1 MTLIGASTCSDLLE
15 DMISSLNYRI
25 VSMSSITMKVIGSS
39 ANYIRT
45 IFQFLCFR
53 LCLNEMF
60 KWLMKFKHTNS
71 NSVCGIFV
79 SEALRYVI
87 SKVYTDCVKLKG
99 KRKTSKRSNNYEK
112 NNVQERFM
120 NAPAKRNEA
129 YVPTEIEHVA
139 NIVTHGLLVFPS
151 ILGLFFLVYQSS
163 NSPEYISAIIYGL
176 GLIGLFSVST
186 VFHSVFYSG
195 RFRVLKDI
203 LHRCDRAVIYLFIAA
218 SYTPW
223 LMLKDLEPE
232 AWSSELCW
240 FVWVMAICGIAYQN
254 LFHERYKTLETCFYL
269 IMGIIPAAATLHMQD
284 RSGLTELAA
293 GGLIYILGVVF
304 FKADGR
310 IPCAHAIWHL
320 FVNIGASLHF
330 YAVFQYLIGKHAK
343 SSE

>member
-1 MTLIGASTCSDLLE
+1 
-15 DMISSLNYRI
+15 
-25 VSMSSITMKVIGSS
+25 MSSASEIPVEDVGEMKGSP
-39 ANYIRT
+39 
-45 IFQFLCFR
+45 
-53 LCLNEMF
+53 
-60 KWLMKFKHTNS
+60 NS
-71 NSVCGIFV
+71 
-79 SEALRYVI
+79 YV
-87 SKVYTDCVKLKG
+87 VT
-99 KRKTSKRSNNYEK
+99 KR
-112 NNVQERFM
+112 RFM

-139 NIVTHGLLVFPS
+139 NIVTHGLWVFPS

-163 NSPEYISAIIYGL
+163 SSPEYISAIIYGL
-176 GLIGLFSVST
+176 SLIGLFSVST

-320 FVNIGASLHF
+320 FVNVGASLHF
-330 YAVFQYLIGKHAK
+330 YAVFQYLIGKHDK
-343 SSE
+343 S